1 MLIIQLTLY
10 FTLLHN
16 FNNNNEQS
24 IFEKIANHS
33 LDVDVTQIDA
43 NGALQ
48 LHRIVNR
55 NAECNDCNALMS
67 IMYNNVWD

>member
-1 MLIIQLTLY
+1 M
-10 FTLLHN
+10 
-16 FNNNNEQS
+16 S
-24 IFEKIANHS
+24 IYEKIADHS

-55 NAECNDCNALMS
+55 NADTLT
-67 IMYNNVWD
+67 VVV